1 VHCVCNYSALLFNSK
16 TFNTFFFNYF
26 QLSMFMRFS
35 GGIFFC
41 WFRVKIGERG
51 QPPFSGCFKKF
62 IRVFKDTARAGF
74 SNFIAF
80 QAFLLSFT
88 FMFARCGACGAVRP
102 VRIGARDL
110 RGAVG
115 ACLPASGATCTRSGA
130 HTKTPK
136 ISRCPTDFDPP
147 PAEKKSFPERGLP
160 RRAAILPEHYYHL
173 IFFYIFVL

>member
-1 VHCVCNYSALLFNSK
+1 
-16 TFNTFFFNYF
+16 
-26 QLSMFMRFS
+26 MRVS

-41 WFRVKIGERG
+41 VFRVKIGERG

-62 IRVFKDTARAGF
+62 IRVFKDTACAGF

-80 QAFLLSFT
+80 QAFLLSFIFTFTFT

-102 VRIGARDL
+102 VLIGARDL
-110 RGAVG
+110 RGACG

-136 ISRCPTDFDPP
+136 ISRCAGIFDPP

-160 RRAAILPEHYYHL
+160 RRAAI
-173 IFFYIFVL
+173 